1 MAAGN
6 AGGTAIVIKSNAS
19 IAIFVKAMP
28 REIYE
33 ELKKGFIIYY
43 IKSSAINI
51 KYVQRHLIF
60 QQLPLR

>member
-43 IKSSAINI
+43 IKSSAIS
-51 KYVQRHLIF
+51 KVQRRLIF